1 MPSHSSSRGNFSSGG
16 SHGGGFSFGG
26 GRSHGGFHGPRR
38 PWHFHFFGSPVVI
51 STGAQS
57 GFIFGL
63 FFFIICIFMSI
74 TFWGV
79 TSNNNNNIS
88 KYNRIYEE
96 IKIDSEIHLSI
107 IENANKGTEGYGTV
121 KAEFNPKPVDYDDAR
136 YEFLIDNKEIGAY
149 EYITDLMGLP
159 KYYIIYSF
167 EIDGVEY
174 KGETF
179 AQFMSSEIHAMGGQI
194 MIAYSIDDGIVDSIN
209 LNYSE
214 EKNFEIFE
222 AKQIISDSE
231 SSLKVTKII
240 AIVVTGMA
248 VAIILIIVLCFVRTV
263 KKSKQEKLEEA
274 EDKKFEREQILD
286 SKKKKYC
293 VHCGSQVE
301 DGTKKCPSCGS
312 SRFERK

>member
-16 SHGGGFSFGG
+16 SRGGGFSFGG

-57 GFIFGL
+57 GFFFGI
-63 FFFIICIFMSI
+63 FFFIICLFLSI

-79 TSNNNNNIS
+79 SSNNKNNIS
-88 KYNRIYEE
+88 KYNRIYAE
-96 IKIDSEIHLSI
+96 IQADSKLHLNI
-107 IENANKGTEGYGTV
+107 IENANSNKEGYGIAE
-121 KAEFNPKPVDYDDAR
+121 AEFDPKPVDIYDYD
-136 YEFLIDNKEIGAY
+136 YEFKVDNKEVGAY
-149 EYITDLMGLP
+149 EYITDLYGVP

-167 EIDGVEY
+167 EIDGEEY

-179 AQFMSSEIHAMGGQI
+179 AQFMSSEVLGMRGKI
-194 MIAYSIDDGIVDSIN
+194 MIAYHLNNGEVDSIN

-214 EKNFEIFE
+214 EKNFELSE

-231 SSLKVTKII
+231 NGLKTTKVI
-240 AIVVTGMA
+240 AMVVTIVA
-248 VAIILIIVLCFVRTV
+248 VVIVLIMILCFIRTV

-293 VHCGSQVE
+293 IHCGSQVE
-301 DGTKKCPSCGS
+301 DDSKKCPSCGS